1 MYEYYTAYKKAHTSG
16 DLDTA
21 SKFSNQLRW
30 EIARHAVGE
39 EIVVYP
45 LMEEHMGAKGKE
57 LADHDR
63 QEHTEVKQ
71 MLQELDALE
80 IAASD
85 YNGKM
90 EKLMEHLKH
99 HNDDEERDDLPQ
111 LEPKLGKDGSIDAAQ
126 RFTRTKKFVPTR
138 THPALPNQPPYE
150 TLAGFLVAPI
160 DKLQDYFLSWP
171 SSEQKEEAEKAY
183 EQGGGRKQLDV

>member
-63 QEHTEVKQ
+63 QEHTVR
-71 MLQELDALE
+71 
-80 IAASD
+80 II
-85 YNGKM
+85 
-90 EKLMEHLKH
+90 HLGDKRRT
-99 HNDDEERDDLPQ
+99 DETCMYR
-111 LEPKLGKDGSIDAAQ
+111 
-126 RFTRTKKFVPTR
+126 R
-138 THPALPNQPPYE
+138 
-150 TLAGFLVAPI
+150 
-160 DKLQDYFLSWP
+160 
-171 SSEQKEEAEKAY
+171 
-183 EQGGGRKQLDV
+183 

>member
-1 MYEYYTAYKKAHTSG
+1 
-16 DLDTA
+16 
-21 SKFSNQLRW
+21 
-30 EIARHAVGE
+30 
-39 EIVVYP
+39 
-45 LMEEHMGAKGKE
+45 
-57 LADHDR
+57 
-63 QEHTEVKQ
+63 

-111 LEPKLGKDGSIDAAQ
+111 LEPVSICSLSCNVVPYCQSQKLGKDGSIDAAQ